1 MAVDDRPRVVGDL
14 DERGLLELVL
24 PRAGT
29 GRGVPGVVVPA
40 GDDAAVLVGSEPLVA
55 TTDTLVRGSDWR
67 DDWSTGDDV
76 GHKAIAQN
84 AADVAAMGGRCAG
97 FLLTLAADPD
107 TSLDWVLALADG
119 IGQGAARAGAPV
131 VGGDLSSAPAGVLIV
146 SVTALGALDGPA
158 VTRAGARP
166 GHRLALA
173 GTLGRSAA
181 GLELLV
187 GGVLAADERSVA
199 AECLALHRRPTPP
212 LAAGPAAAAAGASA
226 MIDLSDGLARDAHRV
241 ARASGVTLVLD
252 PAAVAVHADHVAQA
266 VGRSAARRCV
276 LTGGEEHS
284 LLAAFPPDAQIPPPF
299 AVVGEVVAGHGVRLG
314 DVDLPDA
321 GWDHFAP

>member
-1 MAVDDRPRVVGDL
+1 M
-14 DERGLLELVL
+14 
-24 PRAGT
+24 T
-29 GRGVPGVVVPA
+29 GAATATVRVVPA
-40 GDDAAVLVGSEPLVA
+40 AV
-55 TTDTLVRGSDWR
+55 
-67 DDWSTGDDV
+67 
-76 GHKAIAQN
+76 
-84 AADVAAMGGRCAG
+84 CA
-97 FLLTLAADPD
+97 
-107 TSLDWVLALADG
+107 
-119 IGQGAARAGAPV
+119 
-131 VGGDLSSAPAGVLIV
+131 
-146 SVTALGALDGPA
+146 
-158 VTRAGARP
+158 
-166 GHRLALA
+166 
-173 GTLGRSAA
+173 
-181 GLELLV
+181 
-187 GGVLAADERSVA
+187 
-199 AECLALHRRPTPP
+199 
-212 LAAGPAAAAAGASA
+212 AAGPAAAAAGASA